1 VDLQPS
7 TPTGWHVWVTGNGG
21 YVAPTPGVVVQWQYL
36 PVHNATASGWA
47 ALVVHVPFEGAV
59 AMEWVPAERVEP
71 IVDPAPQER

>member
-1 VDLQPS
+1 MARLGDRQR
-7 TPTGWHVWVTGNGG
+7 WVRR
-21 YVAPTPGVVVQWQYL
+21 AHPGVVVQWQYL

-71 IVDPAPQER
+71 IADPAPQER

>member
-1 VDLQPS
+1 MAVPAGAQRDRE
-7 TPTGWHVWVTGNGG
+7 
-21 YVAPTPGVVVQWQYL
+21 
-36 PVHNATASGWA
+36 GWA